1 MQIILFY
8 SCFLFNL
15 NLGVFRMNL
24 KSKTALA
31 ALALIA
37 STATLA
43 QTAAPVAAAAAAPE
57 NTLAFN
63 VGVVSQY
70 RFRGIEQTSGKPA
83 IQGGLDFTHTSGVY
97 LGAWASNVNWV
108 KDFNA
113 ATQGDYEVDL
123 YGGYKGEII
132 PGLGYDLGVIA
143 YMYPG
148 NNSGAAGTPGF
159 GGFSKADTTEFYVG
173 LSYSVLSFKYSQSM
187 GDFLGNLNS
196 NGSRYMELAANFD
209 LGNGYTLT
217 PHLGRQTVPNQNFGG
232 AVGVPAVTDGSA
244 ANYTDYA
251 LTLAK
256 DFGNGW
262 SATVAAVGTDAK
274 DRGFYQ
280 TTPIA
285 NNSNLNRFL
294 GSNAAVVGVK
304 YSF

>member
-1 MQIILFY
+1 
-8 SCFLFNL
+8 
-15 NLGVFRMNL
+15 MNL
-24 KSKTALA
+24 KSKIALA
-31 ALALIA
+31 SLALIG
-37 STATLA
+37 STAAFA
-43 QTAAPVAAAAAAPE
+43 QAAAPAPAPE

-63 VGVVSQY
+63 VGAVSQY
-70 RFRGIEQTSGKPA
+70 RFRGIEQTSGKAA
-83 IQGGLDFTHTSGVY
+83 IQGGLDFTHTSGLY

-123 YGGYKGEII
+123 YGGYKAEIM
-132 PGLGYDLGVIA
+132 PGLSYDVGMIT
-143 YMYPG
+143 YQYPG
-148 NNSGAAGTPGF
+148 NNSGAVGTPGA
-159 GGFSKADTTEFYVG
+159 GGFTKADTTEFYG
-173 LSYSVLSFKYSQSM
+173 ALTYQMFTFKYSQSL
-187 GDFLGNLNS
+187 GDFLGNINS
-196 NGSRYMELAANFD
+196 NGSRYMELAATFD
-209 LGNGYTLT
+209 LGSGYTLT
-217 PHLGRQTVPNQNFGG
+217 PHIGRQTVPNQNFGG
-232 AVGVPAVTDGSA
+232 AVGVAAVIDGSA

-262 SATVAAVGTDAK
+262 SASLAAVGTDAK
-274 DRGFYQ
+274 DRAFYQ